1 MAALSLSGAVSIGGL
16 LFLIQAVSVA
26 FGRALRTYSRSRLEI
41 VCETRGQPDRA
52 RLIELDDEAT
62 ERATEGIAVVVEL
75 IAAAW
80 VAREMSVGGPLV
92 AIALAALLT
101 ILNHFIASVVGRVWA
116 ETLLATIWPIAS
128 LVRKVAWPLT
138 VVADWV
144 EWLASHL
151 AGPIDSPPRP
161 ASVEVE
167 IPPDLDHP
175 EDVEADVSL
184 SASTRI
190 LLEHV
195 VGLTRLDVSE
205 VMTPR
210 SLMTTLPSSVS
221 ARVAAQTFR
230 ETGLSRIPIFGEN
243 RDDILG
249 ILYAKDLF
257 PLMVDQEAHAEPPI
271 PSKLVRKAYFVPE
284 TQNANDLLAELRA
297 RRSQIAI
304 VLDEYGGVAGLATLE
319 DLFEELVGP
328 IDDEHD
334 VPTPE
339 NLIRPIG
346 ATKFEVD
353 ATVPIGQINQR
364 FRLHLPT
371 DEAFQ
376 TVGGYAFN
384 EMGRLPSPGEMFQ
397 ADGVQIT
404 ILEVVE
410 RSIRR
415 VLMELSAP
423 EH

>member
-1 MAALSLSGAVSIGGL
+1 MAALSLGGALGIGGL
-16 LFLIQAVSVA
+16 LLFIQAISVA
-26 FGRALRTYSRSRLEI
+26 LGRALRTYSRSRLEV
-41 VCETRGQPDRA
+41 VCQARNKPYRA
-52 RLIELDDEAT
+52 GSIERADEAT
-62 ERATEGIAVVVEL
+62 ERAAEGIAVVVEL
-75 IAAAW
+75 VAAAW
-80 VAREMSVGGPLV
+80 VARELHIGSPLLTIVIASSV
-92 AIALAALLT
+92 T
-101 ILNHFIASVVGRVWA
+101 ILNHFLASVFGRVWA
-116 ETLLATIWPIAS
+116 ETYLAAIWPIAR
-128 LVRKVAWPLT
+128 LIRQLAWPLT
-138 VVADWV
+138 TVALAA
-144 EWLASHL
+144 EWLANHL
-151 AGPIDSPPRP
+151 AGPADAPPRP

-167 IPPDLDHP
+167 IPPDVDHP
-175 EDVEADVSL
+175 EDVESDVSV
-184 SASTRI
+184 STRV

-205 VMTPR
+205 IMTPR
-210 SLMTTLPSSVS
+210 SAMTTLPSSVS
-221 ARVAAQTFR
+221 AKVAAQTFR

-243 RDDILG
+243 RDDIVG

-257 PLMVDQEAHAEPPI
+257 PMMIDQNPQAEPLVPR
-271 PSKLVRKAYFVPE
+271 KLTRPAYFVPE

-334 VPTPE
+334 IPTPDD
-339 NLIRPIG
+339 LIRPVG
-346 ATKFEVD
+346 ATMFEVD
-353 ATVPIGQINQR
+353 AMVPIGQINHR

-384 EMGRLPSPGEMFQ
+384 ALGRLPSPGEMFQ

-415 VLMELSAP
+415 VLMELNATD
-423 EH
+423 H

>member
-1 MAALSLSGAVSIGGL
+1 MAALSLGGALGIGGL
-16 LFLIQAVSVA
+16 LLFVQAISVA
-26 FGRALRTYSRSRLEI
+26 LGRALRTYSRSRLEV
-41 VCETRGQPDRA
+41 VCLTRRKPDRA
-52 RLIELDDEAT
+52 GLIERDDEAT
-62 ERATEGIAVVVEL
+62 ERAAEGIAVVVEL
-75 IAAAW
+75 VAAAW
-80 VAREMSVGGPLV
+80 VARELHIGSPLLTIVIAASV
-92 AIALAALLT
+92 T
-101 ILNHFIASVVGRVWA
+101 ILNHFLASVIGRVWA
-116 ETLLATIWPIAS
+116 ETYLAAVWPIAGFI
-128 LVRKVAWPLT
+128 RQVAWPLT
-138 VVADWV
+138 SIALAA
-144 EWLASHL
+144 EWLANHL
-151 AGPIDSPPRP
+151 AGPADSPPRP

-167 IPPDLDHP
+167 ILPDIDHP
-175 EDVEADVSL
+175 EDVESDVSL
-184 SASTRI
+184 STRA

-205 VMTPR
+205 IMTPR
-210 SLMTTLPSSVS
+210 SSMISLPSTVS
-221 ARVAAQTFR
+221 PKVAAQTFR
-230 ETGLSRIPIFGEN
+230 DSGLSRIPIFGEN
-243 RDDILG
+243 RDDIVG

-257 PLMVDQEAHAEPPI
+257 PLMIDRNLDDEPLVPR
-271 PSKLVRKAYFVPE
+271 KLARPAYFVPE
-284 TQNANDLLAELRA
+284 TQNANDLLGELRA

-334 VPTPE
+334 VPTP
-339 NLIRPIG
+339 NDLIRPVG

-353 ATVPIGQINQR
+353 ATVPIGQINHR

-384 EMGRLPSPGEMFQ
+384 ELGRLPNPGEMFQ

-415 VLMELSAP
+415 VLMELNATDG
-423 EH
+423 